1 MANNY
6 DEPTNCTDSSSSCEK
21 DDPLANNYD
30 EPANCTSCEEKD
42 DVINPEDNSG
52 DKVQPIRNGIPED
65 SIPDDDKWIDIE
77 EIIKTTVS
85 KFESRIEK
93 VKNIFEKKK
102 DILEPILNLN
112 LVKSML
118 QSIRTW
124 PPALDTSENSDDNFI
139 GEVGEPE
146 VGEPEVLEPEVEDPN
161 LGEPEVGEPEVGEPE
176 VGEPEVG
183 EPEVG
188 EPEVGEPGVGEPE
201 VGEPEVGEPDLGEP
215 DLGEP
220 EVGVT
225 ETGEPELEGPEPGEI
240 DPEYRKVCKTFCS
253 TSVSVN
259 DCERIQGMRPAKKDN
274 MNSFLKWKKNCEI
287 CNMCKGNPGDNP
299 KVDLGGNSAFHSAFQ
314 SHSGDYTNMDR
325 F

>member
-6 DEPTNCTDSSSSCEK
+6 DEPTNCTDCEK
-21 DDPLANNYD
+21 
-30 EPANCTSCEEKD
+30 KD

-65 SIPDDDKWIDIE
+65 SIPDDDKWIDIA
-77 EIIKTTVS
+77 EIIETAVS

-102 DILEPILNLN
+102 DIFEQVPNLKN
-112 LVKSML
+112 KIVKSML
-118 QSIRTW
+118 QTIRTW

-146 VGEPEVLEPEVEDPN
+146 VGEPEVEDPN
-161 LGEPEVGEPEVGEPE
+161 LGEPEVGEPE
-176 VGEPEVG
+176 

-188 EPEVGEPGVGEPE
+188 EPEVGEPGVGEPDL
-201 VGEPEVGEPDLGEP
+201 GEPDLGEP

-225 ETGEPELEGPEPGEI
+225 EAGEPELEGPEPGEI

-274 MNSFLKWKKNCEI
+274 MDSFLKWKKNCEI
-287 CNMCKGNPGDNP
+287 CNMCKGNPGDDP
-299 KVDLGGNSAFHSAFQ
+299 KVDLGGNSAHFSFN
-314 SHSGDYTNMDR
+314 SGDYTT
-325 F
+325 

>member
-30 EPANCTSCEEKD
+30 EPTNCTDCEEKD
-42 DVINPEDNSG
+42 DVINPEDNYG

-65 SIPDDDKWIDIE
+65 SIPDDDKWIDIA
-77 EIIKTTVS
+77 EIIETAVS

-93 VKNIFEKKK
+93 VKDIFEKKK
-102 DILEPILNLN
+102 DSFEQIPYLRNNI
-112 LVKSML
+112 VKSML
-118 QSIRTW
+118 HTIRTW

-146 VGEPEVLEPEVEDPN
+146 VGEPEVEDPN
-161 LGEPEVGEPEVGEPE
+161 LGEPEVGEPE

-201 VGEPEVGEPDLGEP
+201 VGEPDLGEPDLGEP

-225 ETGEPELEGPEPGEI
+225 EAGEPELEGPEPGEI

-274 MNSFLKWKKNCEI
+274 MDSFLKWKKNCEI
-287 CNMCKGNPGDNP
+287 CNMCKGNPGDN
-299 KVDLGGNSAFHSAFQ
+299 HSAFQ
-314 SHSGDYTNMDR
+314 SQRSGDYTNMDS